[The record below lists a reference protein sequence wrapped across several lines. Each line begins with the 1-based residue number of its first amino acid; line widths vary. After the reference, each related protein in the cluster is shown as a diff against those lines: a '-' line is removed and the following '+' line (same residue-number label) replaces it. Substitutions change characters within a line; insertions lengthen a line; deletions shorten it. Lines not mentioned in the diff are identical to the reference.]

1 MLYQGDAETRLRVLG
16 LKPQPPIPAHFQNG
30 NGPLQFQEPTPFSP
44 KRNTNTHSF
53 RAMIKNPTSPFYPS
67 VVKVT
72 CMSAREIIEELPRLT
87 PAELLEVENR
97 LRELQRR
104 TAAAA
109 PGAPV
114 RWGEAL
120 LEIAGTAEGLPPD
133 FAENHDH
140 YLHGA
145 P

>member
-1 MLYQGDAETRLRVLG
+1 MVR
-16 LKPQPPIPAHFQNG
+16 IP
-30 NGPLQFQEPTPFSP
+30 
-44 KRNTNTHSF
+44 
-53 RAMIKNPTSPFYPS
+53 
-67 VVKVT
+67 
-72 CMSAREIIEELPRLT
+72 CMSAREIIEQLPRLT

-97 LRELQRR
+97 LRELQRQKAS
-104 TAAAA
+104 AAS
-109 PGAPV
+109 GAPV

-145 P
+145 PKQ

>member
-1 MLYQGDAETRLRVLG
+1 MRRVRRVRSLFG
-16 LKPQPPIPAHFQNG
+16 
-30 NGPLQFQEPTPFSP
+30 
-44 KRNTNTHSF
+44 
-53 RAMIKNPTSPFYPS
+53 NPTSPQSVS
-67 VVKVT
+67 VVNIFS
-72 CMSAREIIEELPRLT
+72 MSAREIIEELPRLT
-87 PAELLEVENR
+87 SAELLEVESR

-104 TAAAA
+104 MAAAA
-109 PGAPV
+109 SEAPV

-145 P
+145 PKQ

>member
-1 MLYQGDAETRLRVLG
+1 MISRVY
-16 LKPQPPIPAHFQNG
+16 IP
-30 NGPLQFQEPTPFSP
+30 
-44 KRNTNTHSF
+44 K
-53 RAMIKNPTSPFYPS
+53 MS
-67 VVKVT
+67 V
-72 CMSAREIIEELPRLT
+72 REIIEELPRLT

-109 PGAPV
+109 PEAPV

-145 P
+145 PKQ

>member
-1 MLYQGDAETRLRVLG
+1 
-16 LKPQPPIPAHFQNG
+16 
-30 NGPLQFQEPTPFSP
+30 
-44 KRNTNTHSF
+44 
-53 RAMIKNPTSPFYPS
+53 
-67 VVKVT
+67 
-72 CMSAREIIEELPRLT
+72 MSAREIIEELPRLT

-104 TAAAA
+104 AAAAA
-109 PGAPV
+109 PDAPV

-145 P
+145 PKQ